1 MRDSRQ
7 PDADLRFVIRRAQ
20 AGDPRAFKSL
30 VEEYRA
36 RIYRWALV
44 RTGDEDDAEDATQEA
59 LVRLHQGLPRFRL
72 ASSFETWLYAITRSA
87 AADMLRS
94 RKRKQAVKDRYARL
108 GQMDGSTEEDPI
120 DRLALREAAALVRR
134 FLEDLPPKQREAF
147 DLVDLQEMKPS
158 EAAALAGSNPAT
170 LRTHLLRAR
179 RALRGRLLERQLP
192 DGESR

>member
-1 MRDSRQ
+1 
-7 PDADLRFVIRRAQ
+7 LRFVIRRAQ